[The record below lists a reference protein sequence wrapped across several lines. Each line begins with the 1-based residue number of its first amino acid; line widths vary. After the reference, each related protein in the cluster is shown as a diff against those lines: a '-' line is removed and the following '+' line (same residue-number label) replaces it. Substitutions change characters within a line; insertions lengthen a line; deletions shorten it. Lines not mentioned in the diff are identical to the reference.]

1 MCIREAHDGPH
12 GAAAPPLRGVQAQLQ
27 DLQQP
32 EEAQALRPQPGQAV
46 RLPGLP
52 SQVYTSTTST
62 FINRKNETF
71 SEAVLRVLFLDFVL
85 FITDSDL

>member
-1 MCIREAHDGPH
+1 MCIRAAHDGPH
-12 GAAAPPLRGVQAQLQ
+12 WAAPPPLRGVQAQLQ

-52 SQVYTSTTST
+52 SQVWYISLIKEKIKLLVS
-62 FINRKNETF
+62 
-71 SEAVLRVLFLDFVL
+71 FLD
-85 FITDSDL
+85 S

>member
-1 MCIREAHDGPH
+1 MCIRAAHDGPH
-12 GAAAPPLRGVQAQLQ
+12 GAASPPLRGVQAQLQ

-32 EEAQALRPQPGQAV
+32 QEAQALRPQPGQAV

-52 SQVYTSTTST
+52 SQVSHLLLTE
-62 FINRKNETF
+62 KNETF

-85 FITDSDL
+85 FFITDSDL